1 MVFDLL
7 TQGDKEKIE
16 SYIDHYAYGDQ
27 KERSSLDY
35 LLREW
40 NKEKSKYLE
49 KLFGKNL
56 IITKPIEFKEGSGEL
71 YERMEELLWRDVR
84 IRDFIMAIERIYAQ
98 RSDNGI
104 YCYTSKEAKEE
115 RFVCNLF
122 CSECL
127 SDNKVL
133 DRWFRETN
141 TFELTLSNNDT
152 LVIQKGMKPM
162 RIISKIAN
170 SFKIGIEPDEN
181 GVSDLE
187 YFRRKH
193 SLGLNQKSL
202 SGELCLSIHPLD
214 YMTMSDNSNG
224 WTSCMSW
231 MGDGE
236 YKQGTVEMMNSPCVV
251 VAYLSSDK
259 ALDWHWD
266 DDIGGNKYK
275 WNSKKWRSLFIVD
288 KDFIINIKSY
298 PYHNENLVQ
307 ATIKELAKMSG
318 WGDVTVHDFMYFKE
332 YEKYR
337 RLHNPWEVEGKQ
349 VALEFTT
356 GAMYNDFNTNHC
368 IALNPNSTED
378 IIDFDYCYSGV
389 SECMWCGTT
398 DWSVI
403 GTDIGESYL
412 ICTDCGPHR
421 YCEWCDNNTYD
432 DTYTT
437 EDGYTICSYCYD
449 QYTEEDVTNSC
460 IYMRDNMWRISLS
473 TKRNEAALDLAEY
486 RYVCPSNIG
495 SYSWNKMFKG
505 RPREKYTDYSTLYY
519 FLVEDCTKEG
529 LEAFGIYSD
538 EDLKDYLGEDDEE
551 ISSPEQETSSSEENV
566 N

>member
-7 TQGDKEKIE
+7 TQIDKEKIE
-16 SYIDHYAYGDQ
+16 SYIEHYTYGDRRE
-27 KERSSLDY
+27 KRASLDY

-40 NKEKSKYLE
+40 NNEKSKYLE
-49 KLFGKNL
+49 KLFGKDL
-56 IITKPIEFKEGSGEL
+56 IVTKPIEFKEGSGEL
-71 YERMEELLWRDVR
+71 NERMETLLWKDAR
-84 IRDFIMAIERIYAQ
+84 IRTFIATIERIYSQ
-98 RSDNGI
+98 RADTDI
-104 YCYTSKEAKEE
+104 YNFYTKEAKEE
-115 RFVCNLF
+115 RFVNCLF
-122 CSECL
+122 SPECL

-133 DRWFRETN
+133 DRWFKEN
-141 TFELTLSNNDT
+141 STFELTLNNNDT
-152 LVIQKGMKPM
+152 LVIQKGMKPI

-231 MGDGE
+231 MNDGE

-266 DDIGGNKYK
+266 DEMCGNKYK

-307 ATIKELAKMSG
+307 AAIKELAKMSE

-332 YEKYR
+332 YDKYR
-337 RLHNPWEVEGKQ
+337 RLRNPWEVEGKQ
-349 VALEFTT
+349 IALEFTT
-356 GAMYNDFNTNHC
+356 
-368 IALNPNSTED
+368 
-378 IIDFDYCYSGV
+378 
-389 SECMWCGTT
+389 
-398 DWSVI
+398 
-403 GTDIGESYL
+403 
-412 ICTDCGPHR
+412 
-421 YCEWCDNNTYD
+421 
-432 DTYTT
+432 
-437 EDGYTICSYCYD
+437 
-449 QYTEEDVTNSC
+449 
-460 IYMRDNMWRISLS
+460 
-473 TKRNEAALDLAEY
+473 
-486 RYVCPSNIG
+486 
-495 SYSWNKMFKG
+495 
-505 RPREKYTDYSTLYY
+505 
-519 FLVEDCTKEG
+519 
-529 LEAFGIYSD
+529 
-538 EDLKDYLGEDDEE
+538 
-551 ISSPEQETSSSEENV
+551 
-566 N
+566 